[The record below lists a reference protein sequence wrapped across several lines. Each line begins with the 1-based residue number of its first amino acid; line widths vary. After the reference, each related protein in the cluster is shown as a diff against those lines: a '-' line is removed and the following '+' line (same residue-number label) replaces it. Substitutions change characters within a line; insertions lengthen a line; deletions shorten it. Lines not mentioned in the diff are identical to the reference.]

1 MNGLFFP
8 SSLKLINLTPF
19 KISVCKLISLF
30 LKDENLNMKCSNIIL
45 FDVLAK
51 LMYDYKCEISKFHF
65 YEKLAEIFKI
75 ISKNKIKEVGSH
87 LQFSE
92 GIFTYLKIEV
102 EKMYESFES
111 LNDIYAFLNIEIKE
125 LKSKNENGVSP
136 LENGGVIDSFIRKC
150 LFAFYKM
157 SFEDTTK
164 LFSNFK
170 SYITGEEIKIQLTN
184 KESEYVFEKQLLE
197 YDRKGW
203 DEVNNKILQ
212 SYNYKHKFYF
222 DAKKF
227 IVSDNNKLSYKEYNE
242 ESINNIH
249 KFFDYNMKYLYSD
262 GQENNTKIHYAL
274 MNVIEFYYR
283 EGFYEKAINGK
294 YL

>member
-30 LKDENLNMKCSNIIL
+30 LKDETLNMKCSNIIL
-45 FDVLAK
+45 FDGLAQI
-51 LMYDYKCEISKFHF
+51 MYDYKCEISKIHF
-65 YEKLAEIFKI
+65 YEKLAEVVKK
-75 ISKNKIKEVGSH
+75 ISKKKIKDANSH
-87 LQFSE
+87 LQLSQE
-92 GIFTYLKIEV
+92 IFKYLTFEI
-102 EKMYESFES
+102 EKMYESVES
-111 LNDIYAFLNIEIKE
+111 LNDLYAFLNIEIKE
-125 LKSKNENGVSP
+125 LKSKNENGVSS

-157 SFEDTTK
+157 SFEETSK

-170 SYITGEEIKIQLTN
+170 SYVRGEEIRIQLTS
-184 KESEYVFEKQLLE
+184 KESEFVFEKQLLE

-203 DEVNNKILQ
+203 EEINNKILQ

-222 DAKKF
+222 DAKK
-227 IVSDNNKLSYKEYNE
+227 SMGDDDSNRLYNE

-249 KFFDYNMKYLYSD
+249 KFFDYNMKYFYSD
-262 GQENNTKIHYAL
+262 VQENNTKIHYAL
-274 MNVIEFYYR
+274 MNIVEFYYN
-283 EGFYEKAINGK
+283 EGFYEKAIQGNNFL
-294 YL
+294 Y